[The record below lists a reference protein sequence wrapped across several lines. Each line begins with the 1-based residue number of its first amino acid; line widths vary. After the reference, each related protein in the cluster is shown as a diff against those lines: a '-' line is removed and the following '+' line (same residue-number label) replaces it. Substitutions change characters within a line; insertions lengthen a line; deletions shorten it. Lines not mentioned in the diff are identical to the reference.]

1 MKRLISGRASEGSER
16 QILVGAGRPPQG
28 PVRGEACPGAR
39 LRENV
44 LSSDVRSRRPADR
57 SDDAHEHLNRLH
69 PLSSPPESFLSQEGA
84 PARLGKSQKPKKWP
98 SRLWHGESERIPA
111 LQARDQGQGGGRQ
124 PVRSSESRHRR
135 GIFQAAQ
142 LKKKLGIESDILT
155 ELAEIRR

>member
-39 LRENV
+39 LRESV
-44 LSSDVRSRRPADR
+44 LSSDVRRRRPADR

-69 PLSSPPESFLSQEGA
+69 PLIITPGELLISGRPSRSPRKKPEA
-84 PARLGKSQKPKKWP
+84 KKWP
-98 SRLWHGESERIPA
+98 SRLWHGESGRIPA
-111 LQARDQGQGGGRQ
+111 LQARDQGQGGDHQ
-124 PVRSSESRHRR
+124 PVRSSESRHHR

-142 LKKKLGIESDILT
+142 LKKLRHR
-155 ELAEIRR
+155 IRYFN